1 MSEAPT
7 PEPTPEP
14 PKSLIEK
21 IGAALPV
28 GLTAIATVFAG
39 MSTGALQQAMY
50 WKSQAAQDQ
59 SKATNQWTLAG
70 FKVDRSLIMQTTAAQ
85 MATFADNPA
94 NPFTATSALSADA
107 TAEQRATEWLSGK
120 GPPRA
125 YRRTSP
131 EKDKAPPAVGLPAIE
146 SPQLAEMLDAIKNRK
161 EESEIIRMA
170 ASIPLDAINR
180 AIDEGESTVERIT
193 EKDWDAVVSAARD
206 LVRAKTKD
214 KAAGAAA
221 QVALFEMEQR
231 RYRSEATLN
240 QEVGFLYEAR
250 VKITTAES
258 DKHRKKSQQFFYAM
272 LAAQIGATISALAL
286 AKKTGSALWLFAGLI
301 GLASLGIGA
310 YVFLQ

>member
-1 MSEAPT
+1 MSSAANSESK
-7 PEPTPEP
+7 PEP
-14 PKSLIEK
+14 PKSLLEK
-21 IGAALPV
+21 IGAALPI
-28 GLTAIATVFAG
+28 GLTALATIFAG

-85 MATFADNPA
+85 MGTFADNPP
-94 NPFTATSALSADA
+94 NPFTTTSVLSADA
-107 TAEQRATEWLSGK
+107 NAEQRAAEWLSGK

-146 SPQLAEMLDAIKNRK
+146 SPQLAELLDAIKNRK
-161 EESEIIRMA
+161 EESAIIQMA
-170 ASIPLDAINR
+170 ARLPLDTINK
-180 AIDEGESTVERIT
+180 AIDDGESTVERIT

-221 QVALFEMEQR
+221 QVALFEMEHR

-250 VKITTAES
+250 VKVTTAES
-258 DKHRKKSQQFFYAM
+258 DRHRSKSQKFFYAM

-286 AKKTGSALWLFAGLI
+286 ARKTGSALWLFAGLV

-310 YVFLQ
+310 YVFLE